1 MGWLIALG
9 ILLLLGSIPLGV
21 FVRYDSGGPLVRI
34 VAGVLRFTV
43 IPLPKKKKKAPK
55 EKKEQ
60 PPAEGK
66 KAPPKPAEEPEK
78 KGGSLRDF
86 YPLIQVGMR
95 FLNQFRRKLRVD
107 DLVLKLT
114 LGGDDPCDL
123 ALNYGRAWAALGN
136 LVPVLERF
144 FHIHRRNFEVQCD
157 FTAEETLIEVQA
169 KLTMPLGQLAELG
182 IVYGYLF
189 IKELLIL
196 KKKRKGGSE
205 A

>member
-9 ILLLLGSIPLGV
+9 ILILLGSVPLGV

-43 IPLPKKKKKAPK
+43 IPLPKKKKKVPK
-55 EKKEQ
+55 EKKE
-60 PPAEGK
+60 PSPAKEK

-86 YPLIQVGMR
+86 YPLIQVGER

-144 FHIHRRNFEVQCD
+144 FHIRRRNFEVQCD
-157 FTAEETLIEVQA
+157 FTSEETLIEAQA
-169 KLTMPLGQLAELG
+169 KLTMPLRQLVELG

-189 IKELLIL
+189 IKELLFL

>member
-1 MGWLIALG
+1 MGWLVALG
-9 ILLLLGSIPLGV
+9 ILILLGSVPLGV

-34 VAGVLRFTV
+34 VVGVLRFTV
-43 IPLPKKKKKAPK
+43 IPLPKKKKKVPK
-55 EKKEQ
+55 EKKE
-60 PPAEGK
+60 PSPAEEK
-66 KAPPKPAEEPEK
+66 KTPPKPAEEPEK
-78 KGGSLRDF
+78 KGGSLLDF
-86 YPLIQVGMR
+86 YPLIQVGER

-144 FHIHRRNFEVQCD
+144 FHIRRRNFEVQCD
-157 FTAEETLIEVQA
+157 FTSEETLIEAQA
-169 KLTMPLGQLAELG
+169 KLTMPLRQLVELG

-189 IKELLIL
+189 IKELLFL

>member
-9 ILLLLGSIPLGV
+9 ILILLGSVPLGV

-43 IPLPKKKKKAPK
+43 IPLPKKKKKVPK
-55 EKKEQ
+55 EKKE
-60 PPAEGK
+60 PSPAKEK
-66 KAPPKPAEEPEK
+66 KTPHKPAEEPEK

-86 YPLIQVGMR
+86 YPLIQVGER

-144 FHIHRRNFEVQCD
+144 FHIRRRNFEVQCD
-157 FTAEETLIEVQA
+157 FTSEETLIEAQA
-169 KLTMPLGQLAELG
+169 KLTMPLRQLVELG

-189 IKELLIL
+189 IKELLFL

>member
-9 ILLLLGSIPLGV
+9 ILILLGSVPLGV
-21 FVRYDSGGPLVRI
+21 FARYDSGGPLVRI

-43 IPLPKKKKKAPK
+43 IPLPKKKKKVPK
-55 EKKEQ
+55 EKKE
-60 PPAEGK
+60 PS
-66 KAPPKPAEEPEK
+66 PAEEPEK

-86 YPLIQVGMR
+86 YPLIQVGER

-123 ALNYGRAWAALGN
+123 ALNYGRAWVALGN

-144 FHIHRRNFEVQCD
+144 FHVRRRNFEVQCD
-157 FTAEETLIEVQA
+157 FTSEETLIEAQA
-169 KLTMPLGQLAELG
+169 KLTMPLRQLVELG

-189 IKELLIL
+189 IKELLFL

>member
-9 ILLLLGSIPLGV
+9 ILILLGSVPLGV
-21 FVRYDSGGPLVRI
+21 FARYDSGGPLVRI
-34 VAGVLRFTV
+34 VVGVLRFTV
-43 IPLPKKKKKAPK
+43 IPLPKKKKKVPK
-55 EKKEQ
+55 EKKE
-60 PPAEGK
+60 PSPAEEK
-66 KAPPKPAEEPEK
+66 KTPPKSAEEPEK

-86 YPLIQVGMR
+86 YPLIQVGER

-107 DLVLKLT
+107 DLVMKLT

-144 FHIHRRNFEVQCD
+144 FHIRRRNFEVQCD
-157 FTAEETLIEVQA
+157 FTSEETLIEAQA
-169 KLTMPLGQLAELG
+169 KLTMPLRQLVELG

-189 IKELLIL
+189 IKELLVL

>member
-9 ILLLLGSIPLGV
+9 ILILLGSVPLGV

-43 IPLPKKKKKAPK
+43 IPLPKKKKKVPK
-55 EKKEQ
+55 EKKE
-60 PPAEGK
+60 PSPAKEK
-66 KAPPKPAEEPEK
+66 KTPPKPAEEPEK

-86 YPLIQVGMR
+86 YPLIQVGER

-123 ALNYGRAWAALGN
+123 ALNYGRAWVALGN

-144 FHIHRRNFEVQCD
+144 FHIRRRNFEVQCD
-157 FTAEETLIEVQA
+157 FTSEETLIEAQA
-169 KLTMPLGQLAELG
+169 KLTMPLRQLVELG

-189 IKELLIL
+189 IKELLFL

>member
-9 ILLLLGSIPLGV
+9 ILILLGSVPLGV

-43 IPLPKKKKKAPK
+43 IPLPKKKKKVPK
-55 EKKEQ
+55 EKKE
-60 PPAEGK
+60 PSPAEEK
-66 KAPPKPAEEPEK
+66 KTPPKPAEEPKK
-78 KGGSLRDF
+78 KGGSLLDF
-86 YPLIQVGMR
+86 YPLIQVGER

-144 FHIHRRNFEVQCD
+144 FHIRRRNFEVQCD
-157 FTAEETLIEVQA
+157 FTSEETLIEAQA
-169 KLTMPLGQLAELG
+169 KLTMPLRQLVELG
-182 IVYGYLF
+182 VVYGYLF
-189 IKELLIL
+189 IKELLFL

>member
-9 ILLLLGSIPLGV
+9 ILILLGSVPLGV
-21 FVRYDSGGPLVRI
+21 FARYDSGGPLVRI
-34 VAGVLRFTV
+34 VVGVLRFTV
-43 IPLPKKKKKAPK
+43 IPLPKKKKKVPK
-55 EKKEQ
+55 EKKE
-60 PPAEGK
+60 PSPAEEK
-66 KAPPKPAEEPEK
+66 KTPPKSAEEPEK

-86 YPLIQVGMR
+86 YPLIQVGER

-144 FHIHRRNFEVQCD
+144 FHIRRRNFEVQCD
-157 FTAEETLIEVQA
+157 FTSEETLIEAQA
-169 KLTMPLGQLAELG
+169 KLTMPLRQLVELG

-189 IKELLIL
+189 IKELLFL

>member
-1 MGWLIALG
+1 MVWLIALG
-9 ILLLLGSIPLGV
+9 ILILLGSVPLGV
-21 FVRYDSGGPLVRI
+21 FARYDSGGPLVRI
-34 VAGVLRFTV
+34 VVGVLRFTV
-43 IPLPKKKKKAPK
+43 IPLPKKKKKVPK
-55 EKKEQ
+55 EKKE
-60 PPAEGK
+60 PSPAEEK
-66 KAPPKPAEEPEK
+66 KTPPKPAEEPEK

-86 YPLIQVGMR
+86 YPLIQVGER

-123 ALNYGRAWAALGN
+123 ALNFGRAWAALGN

-144 FHIHRRNFEVQCD
+144 FHIRRRNFEVQCG
-157 FTAEETLIEVQA
+157 FTSEETLIEAQA
-169 KLTMPLGQLAELG
+169 KLTMPLRQLVELG

-189 IKELLIL
+189 IKELLFL

>member
-9 ILLLLGSIPLGV
+9 ILILLGSVPLGV

-43 IPLPKKKKKAPK
+43 IPLPNKKKVPK
-55 EKKEQ
+55 EKKESS
-60 PPAEGK
+60 PAEEK
-66 KAPPKPAEEPEK
+66 KTPPKPAEEPEK

-86 YPLIQVGMR
+86 YPLIQVGER

-107 DLVLKLT
+107 DLVMKLT

-136 LVPVLERF
+136 LMPVVERF
-144 FHIHRRNFEVQCD
+144 FHIRRRNFEVQCD
-157 FTAEETLIEVQA
+157 FTSEETLIEAQA
-169 KLTMPLGQLAELG
+169 KLTMPLRQLVELG

-189 IKELLIL
+189 IKELLFL

>member
-9 ILLLLGSIPLGV
+9 ILILLGSVPLGV
-21 FVRYDSGGPLVRI
+21 FVRYDSGGLLVRI

-43 IPLPKKKKKAPK
+43 IPLPKKKKKVPK
-55 EKKEQ
+55 EKKE
-60 PPAEGK
+60 PSPAEEK
-66 KAPPKPAEEPEK
+66 KTPPKPAEEPEK

-86 YPLIQVGMR
+86 YPLIQVGER

-144 FHIHRRNFEVQCD
+144 FHIRRRNFEVQCD
-157 FTAEETLIEVQA
+157 FTSEETLIEAQA
-169 KLTMPLGQLAELG
+169 KLTMPLRQLVELG

-189 IKELLIL
+189 IKELLFL

>member
-9 ILLLLGSIPLGV
+9 ILILLGSVPLGV

-43 IPLPKKKKKAPK
+43 IPLPKKKKKVPK
-55 EKKEQ
+55 EKKE
-60 PPAEGK
+60 PSPAEEK
-66 KAPPKPAEEPEK
+66 KTPPKPAEEPEK

-86 YPLIQVGMR
+86 YPLIQVGER

-136 LVPVLERF
+136 LVPVLELF
-144 FHIHRRNFEVQCD
+144 FHIRRRNFEVQCD
-157 FTAEETLIEVQA
+157 FTSEETLIEAQA
-169 KLTMPLGQLAELG
+169 KLTMPLRQLVELG

-189 IKELLIL
+189 IKELLFL

>member
-9 ILLLLGSIPLGV
+9 ILLLLGDIPLGV

-43 IPLPKKKKKAPK
+43 IPLQKKKKKAPK

-60 PPAEGK
+60 PPTEEK
-66 KAPPKPAEEPEK
+66 KVPPKPAEEPEK

-86 YPLIQVGMR
+86 YPLIQVGTR

-144 FHIHRRNFEVQCD
+144 FHIHKRNFEVQCD

-169 KLTMPLGQLAELG
+169 KLTMPLWQLTELG

>member
-9 ILLLLGSIPLGV
+9 ILILLGSVPLGV

-34 VAGVLRFTV
+34 VAGVLHFTV
-43 IPLPKKKKKAPK
+43 IPLPKKKKKVPK
-55 EKKEQ
+55 EKKE
-60 PPAEGK
+60 PSPAEEK
-66 KAPPKPAEEPEK
+66 KTPPKPAGEPEK

-86 YPLIQVGMR
+86 YPLIQVGER

-123 ALNYGRAWAALGN
+123 ALNYGRAWVALGN

-144 FHIHRRNFEVQCD
+144 FHIRRRNFEVQCD
-157 FTAEETLIEVQA
+157 FTSEETLIEAQA
-169 KLTMPLGQLAELG
+169 KLTMPLRQLVELG

-189 IKELLIL
+189 IKELLFL

>member
-1 MGWLIALG
+1 MGWLIAPG
-9 ILLLLGSIPLGV
+9 ILILLGSVPLGV

-43 IPLPKKKKKAPK
+43 IPLPKKKKKVPK
-55 EKKEQ
+55 EKKE
-60 PPAEGK
+60 PSPAEEK
-66 KAPPKPAEEPEK
+66 KTPPKPVEEPEK

-86 YPLIQVGMR
+86 YPLIQVGER
-95 FLNQFRRKLRVD
+95 FLNQFRRKLRVE
-107 DLVLKLT
+107 DLVLKLI

-144 FHIHRRNFEVQCD
+144 FHIRRRNFEVQCD
-157 FTAEETLIEVQA
+157 FTSEETLIEAQA
-169 KLTMPLGQLAELG
+169 KLTMPLRQLVELG

-189 IKELLIL
+189 IKELLFL

>member
-9 ILLLLGSIPLGV
+9 ILILLGSVPLGV
-21 FVRYDSGGPLVRI
+21 FARYDSGGPLVRI
-34 VAGVLRFTV
+34 VVGVLRFTV
-43 IPLPKKKKKAPK
+43 IPLPKKKKKVPK
-55 EKKEQ
+55 EKKE
-60 PPAEGK
+60 PSPAEEK
-66 KAPPKPAEEPEK
+66 KMPPKSAEEPEK

-86 YPLIQVGMR
+86 YPLIQVGER
-95 FLNQFRRKLRVD
+95 FLNQFRRKLWVD
-107 DLVLKLT
+107 DLVMKLT

-144 FHIHRRNFEVQCD
+144 FHVRRRNFEVQCD
-157 FTAEETLIEVQA
+157 FTSEETLIEAQA
-169 KLTMPLGQLAELG
+169 KLTMPLRQLVELG

-189 IKELLIL
+189 IKELLFL

>member
-9 ILLLLGSIPLGV
+9 ILILLGSVPLGV

-43 IPLPKKKKKAPK
+43 IPLPKKKKKVPK
-55 EKKEQ
+55 EKKE
-60 PPAEGK
+60 PSPAEEK
-66 KAPPKPAEEPEK
+66 KTPPKPAKEPEK

-86 YPLIQVGMR
+86 YPLIRVGER

-136 LVPVLERF
+136 LAPVLERF
-144 FHIHRRNFEVQCD
+144 FHIRRRNFEVQCD
-157 FTAEETLIEVQA
+157 FTSEETLIEAQA
-169 KLTMPLGQLAELG
+169 KLTMPLRQLVELG

-189 IKELLIL
+189 IKELLFL

>member
-9 ILLLLGSIPLGV
+9 ILILLGSVPLGV

-43 IPLPKKKKKAPK
+43 IPLPKKKKKVPK
-55 EKKEQ
+55 EKKE
-60 PPAEGK
+60 PSPAEEK
-66 KAPPKPAEEPEK
+66 KTPPKPAEEPEK

-86 YPLIQVGMR
+86 CPLIQVGER

-114 LGGDDPCDL
+114 LGGDDPCNL

-144 FHIHRRNFEVQCD
+144 FHIRRRNFEVQCD
-157 FTAEETLIEVQA
+157 FTSEETLIEAQA
-169 KLTMPLGQLAELG
+169 KLTMPLRQLVELG

-189 IKELLIL
+189 IKELLFL